1 MKVLLGITGCI
12 AAYKAAE
19 ILRGLQKREVQV
31 RVVMTK
37 NATEF
42 IRPLTFE
49 ALSGQPVIVEMF
61 ARPSYSTI
69 EHISVAREAD
79 LLLVAPAT
87 ANAIAKFAHGISDDF
102 LSTVYLSNTNPVL
115 IAPAMNREMWNHRS
129 TQANIEIL
137 RNLGVHFVDPGD
149 GYQACGEV
157 GVGRL
162 AEPDE
167 IVRRALEILD
177 TGVKELRLGDGE
189 MRLGDGATG
198 RLGDGATG
206 RVEDGGTERRVDE
219 LTIRKVDEQISPR
232 RPAAPSPSR
241 HSEDFLGEHVMVTA
255 GPTVEELDPVR
266 FISNRSSGRMGY
278 AMAEAARDRGAH
290 VTLISG
296 PVSLAPPAD
305 IEVVNVVSTRE
316 MYEAVMSRIAYIT
329 VFIGCAAVA
338 DFRPARKSEN
348 KIKKEGHGSISID
361 LEETEDIIA
370 AVADYE
376 DRNLRIIAGFAAE
389 SQSLLEYAEQK
400 VREKDLDLIVA
411 NDITRGDAGFD
422 VETNAATIIK
432 RDGSRIEL
440 PLQTKRQ
447 MAERVLD
454 EIANLRWVVTK
465 P

>member
-19 ILRGLQKREVQV
+19 VLRGLQKGGAQV
-31 RVVMTK
+31 RVVMTSH
-37 NATEF
+37 ATEF
-42 IRPLTFE
+42 VRPMTFE

-61 ARPSYSTI
+61 DRPNYSTI

-87 ANAIAKFAHGISDDF
+87 ANIIAKFAHGISDDF

-115 IAPAMNREMWNHRS
+115 IAPAMNVEMWNHPA
-129 TQANIEIL
+129 TQANIGIL
-137 RNLGVHFVDPGD
+137 RNLGVQFVDPGE

-167 IVRRALEILD
+167 IVRRALEIV
-177 TGVKELRLGDGE
+177 GMRNAECE
-189 MRLGDGATG
+189 MRID
-198 RLGDGATG
+198 
-206 RVEDGGTERRVDE
+206 DE
-219 LTIRKVDEQISPR
+219 PTLQSAINNPQTT
-232 RPAAPSPSR
+232 
-241 HSEDFLGEHVMVTA
+241 DFLGEHVMVTA
-255 GPTVEELDPVR
+255 GPTIEEIDPVR

-278 AMAEAARDRGAH
+278 AVAEAARDRGAS

-296 PVSLAPPAD
+296 PVSLEPPPD
-305 IEVVNVVSTRE
+305 VEVVNVTSARE
-316 MYEAVMSRIAYIT
+316 MYEAVMSRISYTT

-338 DFRPARKSEN
+338 DFRPARISN
-348 KIKKEGHGSISID
+348 QKIKKEIHGAISIE
-361 LEETEDIIA
+361 LEQTEDIIA
-370 AVADYE
+370 AVSAYPN
-376 DRNLRIIAGFAAE
+376 RNLRIIAGFAAE
-389 SQSLLEYAEQK
+389 SQSLLEYAEKK

-411 NDITRGDAGFD
+411 NDITREDAGFD

-440 PLQTKRQ
+440 PLQSKRQ
-447 MAERVLD
+447 LAGRVLD
-454 EIANLRWVVTK
+454 EIASLRWVVTK
-465 P
+465 S